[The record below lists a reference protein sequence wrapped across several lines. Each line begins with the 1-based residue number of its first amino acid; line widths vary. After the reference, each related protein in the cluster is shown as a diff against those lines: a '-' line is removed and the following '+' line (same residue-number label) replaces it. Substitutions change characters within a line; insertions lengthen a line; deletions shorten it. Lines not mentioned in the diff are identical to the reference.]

1 MLRTT
6 HPFLKSHPQPPKP
19 PSDLSAS
26 TFDQP
31 NVPEDSPR
39 TKPNLESLPQDILLR
54 IITHLHDIGSH
65 HTQALAQTCC
75 RLAAAVRTI
84 TRRGDIALPT
94 NLARRIFYPALG
106 VDMTS
111 RGRRAGVTLRKNSLP
126 GDAFVVFDRCVTGT
140 SAFWRFRIDQ
150 FKGQRIDVGV
160 AMPHAFRFATVER
173 KASWSFDCFGRV
185 SLAGQRH
192 AYGRQMK
199 EGDIL
204 GVLYD
209 AKTNSLS
216 FLDNGVCMGV
226 VPLVGLG
233 AKAHLLPFVYLPYH
247 EGESVTLLQGGE
259 PLSVMAVR
267 AGAQRWRK
275 PAGLPYDGS
284 IIVQTWDARVWY
296 AIRVDPKVTTL
307 AHLWH
312 MLEERH
318 GVARHLFELIHEG
331 TRLTYSHRLTL
342 SDVGITINERTGTCK
357 NDILLSV
364 PHIVS

>member
-1 MLRTT
+1 MR
-6 HPFLKSHPQPPKP
+6 
-19 PSDLSAS
+19 A
-26 TFDQP
+26 
-31 NVPEDSPR
+31 
-39 TKPNLESLPQDILLR
+39 
-54 IITHLHDIGSH
+54 
-65 HTQALAQTCC
+65 
-75 RLAAAVRTI
+75 I
-84 TRRGDIALPT
+84 TRHGDIALPT
-94 NLARRIFYPALG
+94 NLARRVFYPALG
-106 VDMTS
+106 VDITS
-111 RGRRAGVTLRKNSLP
+111 PSRRAGVTLRKNSLP

-140 SAFWRFRIDQ
+140 SAFWRFRIDR
-150 FKGQRIDVGV
+150 FRGQRIDVGV

-192 AYGRQMK
+192 AYGRQMT
-199 EGDIL
+199 EGDIV
-204 GVLYD
+204 GILYD
-209 AKTNSLS
+209 AKTSSLS

-226 VPLVGLG
+226 VPLVGVG
-233 AKAHLLPFVYLPYH
+233 ARAHLLPFVYLPYH

-267 AGAQRWRK
+267 AGARRWRK

-296 AIRVDPKVTTL
+296 AIKVDPKVTTL
-307 AHLWH
+307 AHLWQ

-331 TRLTYSHRLTL
+331 ARLKYSHRLTL
-342 SDVGITINERTGTCK
+342 SDVGITIDERTGTCK